1 MFHKT
6 PIYRY
11 QIEVQEAYPKSAE
24 WVHVTCWETEE
35 RAMKFVSFA
44 EEAHPENRY
53 RILDLRPWM
62 REPEDAFLIQ
72 TKIEG
77 YEYGTFTYKGDE
89 SVTFTYEGC
98 DSFTINTD
106 FGNVYLE
113 GAAAEQAMFH
123 IANKESFTIRMLY
136 PNDESA

>member
-11 QIEVQEAYPKSAE
+11 QIEVQEAYPKSTE
-24 WVHVTCWETEE
+24 WVHVTCLETEE
-35 RAMKFVSFA
+35 QAMKFVSIA

-62 REPEDAFLIQ
+62 QEPEDAFLIQ

-77 YEYGTFTYKGDE
+77 YEYG
-89 SVTFTYEGC
+89 TFTYEGC

-113 GAAAEQAMFH
+113 GAAAEQAIFH
-123 IANKESFTIRMLY
+123 MANKESFTIRMLY

>member
-11 QIEVQEAYPKSAE
+11 QIEVREAYPKSAE
-24 WVHVTCWETEE
+24 WVHVTCRDTKE
-35 RAMKFVSFA
+35 RAMKFISTA
-44 EEAHPENRY
+44 EKTNPENIY

-62 REPEDAFLIQ
+62 REPEEAFLIQ

-77 YEYGTFTYKGDE
+77 FEYG
-89 SVTFTYEGC
+89 TFTYEGC
-98 DSFTINTD
+98 DSFIVNTD

-123 IANKESFTIRMLY
+123 VANKESFTIQMLY
-136 PNDESA
+136 PNDEDA

>member
-1 MFHKT
+1 MFHKA

-11 QIEVQEAYPKSAE
+11 QIEVQEAYPNSTE
-24 WVHVTCWETEE
+24 WVHVTCLETEE
-35 RAMKFVSFA
+35 RAMQFISTA
-44 EEAHPENRY
+44 EKANPENLY

-77 YEYGTFTYKGDE
+77 YEHGTFTYD
-89 SVTFTYEGC
+89 GC
-98 DSFTINTD
+98 ADFTINTD
-106 FGNVYLE
+106 FGSVYFE

-123 IANKESFTIRMLY
+123 IANKESFNIQMLY
-136 PNDESA
+136 PNDEDA

>member
-1 MFHKT
+1 MFHKA

-11 QIEVQEAYPKSAE
+11 QIEVQEAYPNSTE
-24 WVHVTCWETEE
+24 WVHVICHDTIE
-35 RAMKFVSFA
+35 RAMQFISTA
-44 EEAHPENRY
+44 EKAHPENRY

-62 REPEDAFLIQ
+62 RESEDAFLIQ
-72 TKIEG
+72 TKMEG
-77 YEYGTFTYKGDE
+77 YEYGIFTN
-89 SVTFTYEGC
+89 EGC

-106 FGNVYLE
+106 FGNVYFE

-123 IANKESFTIRMLY
+123 IANKESFNIQMLY

>member
-11 QIEVQEAYPKSAE
+11 QIEVREAYPKSAE

-77 YEYGTFTYKGDE
+77 YEHGTFA
-89 SVTFTYEGC
+89 YEGC

-106 FGNVYLE
+106 FGSVYFE

-123 IANKESFTIRMLY
+123 IANKESFNIQMLY
-136 PNDESA
+136 PNDEDA

>member
-1 MFHKT
+1 MYHKT

-24 WVHVTCWETEE
+24 WVHVTCCDTEE
-35 RAMKFVSFA
+35 RAMQFISTA
-44 EEAHPENRY
+44 EEAHPENIY

-62 REPEDAFLIQ
+62 QEPEDAFLIQ

-77 YEYGTFTYKGDE
+77 YKYG
-89 SVTFTYEGC
+89 TFTYEGC

-113 GAAAEQAMFH
+113 GAAAEQAIFH
-123 IANKESFTIRMLY
+123 MANKESFTIRMLY

>member
-24 WVHVTCWETEE
+24 WVHVTCFDTEE
-35 RAMKFVSFA
+35 RAMQFISTA

-62 REPEDAFLIQ
+62 QEPEDAFLIQ

-77 YEYGTFTYKGDE
+77 YEYG
-89 SVTFTYEGC
+89 TFTYEGC

>member
-24 WVHVTCWETEE
+24 WVHVTCFDTEE
-35 RAMKFVSFA
+35 RAMQFISSA

-77 YEYGTFTYKGDE
+77 YEYG
-89 SVTFTYEGC
+89 TFTYEGC

>member
-77 YEYGTFTYKGDE
+77 YEYGTFTY
-89 SVTFTYEGC
+89 EGC

-123 IANKESFTIRMLY
+123 VANKESFTIQMLY
-136 PNDESA
+136 PNDENA

>member
-24 WVHVTCWETEE
+24 WVHVTCFDTEE
-35 RAMKFVSFA
+35 RAMQFISTA
-44 EEAHPENRY
+44 EEAHPENIY

-77 YEYGTFTYKGDE
+77 YEYGTFTY
-89 SVTFTYEGC
+89 EGC

-106 FGNVYLE
+106 FGNVYFE

-123 IANKESFTIRMLY
+123 IANKESFTIQMLY
-136 PNDESA
+136 PNDENA

>member
-11 QIEVQEAYPKSAE
+11 QIEVQEAYPKSTE

-77 YEYGTFTYKGDE
+77 YEYGTFTY
-89 SVTFTYEGC
+89 EGC

-113 GAAAEQAMFH
+113 GVAAEQAMFH
-123 IANKESFTIRMLY
+123 IANKESFTIQLLC
-136 PNDESA
+136 PNDENA

>member
-11 QIEVQEAYPKSAE
+11 QIEVREAYPKSAE
-24 WVHVTCWETEE
+24 WVHVTCYDTKE
-35 RAMKFVSFA
+35 RAMQFVSTA
-44 EEAHPENRY
+44 EKTNPENLY

-62 REPEDAFLIQ
+62 REPEEAFLIQ
-72 TKIEG
+72 TRIEG
-77 YEYGTFTYKGDE
+77 CEYGT
-89 SVTFTYEGC
+89 STYEGC
-98 DSFTINTD
+98 DSFIVNTD

-123 IANKESFTIRMLY
+123 VANKESFTIQMLY
-136 PNDESA
+136 PND

>member
-24 WVHVTCWETEE
+24 WVHVTCHDDKE

-77 YEYGTFTYKGDE
+77 YEYGTFTY
-89 SVTFTYEGC
+89 EGC

-123 IANKESFTIRMLY
+123 IANKESFTIQLLC
-136 PNDESA
+136 PNDENA

>member
-77 YEYGTFTYKGDE
+77 YEYGTFTY
-89 SVTFTYEGC
+89 EGC

-123 IANKESFTIRMLY
+123 IANKESFTIQLLC
-136 PNDESA
+136 PNDENA

>member
-11 QIEVQEAYPKSAE
+11 QIEVQEAYPKSTE
-24 WVHVTCWETEE
+24 WVHVTCLETEE
-35 RAMKFVSFA
+35 RAMKFISTA
-44 EEAHPENRY
+44 EKSHPENRY

-77 YEYGTFTYKGDE
+77 YEYGTFTY
-89 SVTFTYEGC
+89 EGC

-106 FGNVYLE
+106 FGNVYFE

-123 IANKESFTIRMLY
+123 IANKESFTIQMLY
-136 PNDESA
+136 PKDENA

>member
-1 MFHKT
+1 MYHKT

-24 WVHVTCWETEE
+24 WVHVTCFDTEE
-35 RAMKFVSFA
+35 RAMKFVSIA
-44 EEAHPENRY
+44 EEEHPENRY

-72 TKIEG
+72 TKMEG
-77 YEYGTFTYKGDE
+77 YEYGIFTH
-89 SVTFTYEGC
+89 EGC
-98 DSFTINTD
+98 DSFTIRTD

-113 GAAAEQAMFH
+113 GAAAEQAIFH
-123 IANKESFTIRMLY
+123 MANKESFTIRMLY

>member
-24 WVHVTCWETEE
+24 WVHVTCLETEE
-35 RAMKFVSFA
+35 RAMQFISTA
-44 EEAHPENRY
+44 EKANPENLY

-77 YEYGTFTYKGDE
+77 YEHGTFTYDG
-89 SVTFTYEGC
+89 FG
-98 DSFTINTD
+98 SFTINTD
-106 FGNVYLE
+106 FGSVYFE

-123 IANKESFTIRMLY
+123 IANKESFNIQLLY
-136 PNDESA
+136 PNDENA

>member
-1 MFHKT
+1 MFHKA

-24 WVHVTCWETEE
+24 WVHVTCLETEE
-35 RAMKFVSFA
+35 RAMQFISSA

-77 YEYGTFTYKGDE
+77 YEYG
-89 SVTFTYEGC
+89 TFTYEGC

>member
-1 MFHKT
+1 MFHKA

-24 WVHVTCWETEE
+24 WVHVTCLETEE
-35 RAMKFVSFA
+35 RAMQFISTA
-44 EEAHPENRY
+44 EEAHPENIY

-77 YEYGTFTYKGDE
+77 YEYGTFTY
-89 SVTFTYEGC
+89 EGC

-123 IANKESFTIRMLY
+123 MANKESFTIRMLY

>member
-1 MFHKT
+1 MFHKA

-11 QIEVQEAYPKSAE
+11 QIEVQEAYPNSTE

-44 EEAHPENRY
+44 EKAHPENRY

-62 REPEDAFLIQ
+62 RESEDAFLIQ

-77 YEYGTFTYKGDE
+77 YEHGTFTYD
-89 SVTFTYEGC
+89 GC
-98 DSFTINTD
+98 GSFTINTD
-106 FGNVYLE
+106 FGSVYFE

-123 IANKESFTIRMLY
+123 IANKESFNIQMLY
-136 PNDESA
+136 PNDEDE

>member
-1 MFHKT
+1 MFHKA

-24 WVHVTCWETEE
+24 WVHVTCRDTKE
-35 RAMKFVSFA
+35 RAMKFISTA
-44 EEAHPENRY
+44 EKTNPENIY

-62 REPEDAFLIQ
+62 REPEEAFLIQ

-77 YEYGTFTYKGDE
+77 FEYG
-89 SVTFTYEGC
+89 TFTYEGC
-98 DSFTINTD
+98 DSFIVNTD

-123 IANKESFTIRMLY
+123 VANKESFTIQMLY
-136 PNDESA
+136 PNNEDA